1 MPKKNRSGTLSLRN
15 TIALGIALGILLP
28 ALLIGPFV
36 AQQSYKAEYDV
47 RVRGPLRQYASML
60 EQTMAPLVW
69 NVDTQAAQTFINS
82 VMQNPDVVSIVVE
95 DASSGSFVRA
105 DRPERGGDDL
115 IREVRAIKWNE
126 VSIGKV
132 TIKMS
137 DKLVRAEYLQ
147 SMMKLIA
154 ALLFQL
160 LISFVLV
167 LLLFQHRI
175 MRPVRQL
182 QEDVDRLGEGQLE
195 YAVQAAR
202 EDELGDLAHGVDTM
216 RLKLDDL
223 IKQQAAL
230 NASLEQRVT
239 DRTLALH
246 TSNAELGSTL
256 ESLRNAQ
263 MEIQRSERLAAL
275 GSLVAGV
282 AHELN
287 TPIGNSVTV
296 ASTLHELS
304 AEFKEKMEHG
314 LTRSALTNYV
324 DRSSQAC
331 DILLR
336 NLTIADDLIGSF
348 KRVAVD
354 RTSAQRRQF
363 LLDEV
368 VKETLLTMATSFK
381 GNLHEIKLEIPP
393 EIKMDSYPGPF
404 GQILSNLV
412 NNAMLHAFSEHPQ
425 TEQAGQVVI
434 TAELLTDTPDEQVQ
448 LIVSDNGSGIAEDNL
463 GRIFDPFFTTKLGR
477 GGSGLG
483 LNIVYNIVSD
493 VLGGSIRVESRLGL
507 GTRFILRLPL
517 HAPSS
522 AESSPYQL
530 S

>member
-1 MPKKNRSGTLSLRN
+1 
-15 TIALGIALGILLP
+15 
-28 ALLIGPFV
+28 
-36 AQQSYKAEYDV
+36 
-47 RVRGPLRQYASML
+47 
-60 EQTMAPLVW
+60 
-69 NVDTQAAQTFINS
+69 
-82 VMQNPDVVSIVVE
+82 
-95 DASSGSFVRA
+95 
-105 DRPERGGDDL
+105 
-115 IREVRAIKWNE
+115 
-126 VSIGKV
+126 
-132 TIKMS
+132 
-137 DKLVRAEYLQ
+137 
-147 SMMKLIA
+147 
-154 ALLFQL
+154 L
-160 LISFVLV
+160 LISFGLL
-167 LLLFQHRI
+167 LLLFQRRI
-175 MRPVRQL
+175 MLPVRQL
-182 QEDVDRLGEGQLE
+182 QDDVDRLGEGKLDT
-195 YAVQAAR
+195 AVRVAR
-202 EDELGDLAHGVDTM
+202 ADELGDLAHGVDDM

-223 IKQQAAL
+223 IKQQASL
-230 NASLEQRVT
+230 NATLEQRVT

-246 TSNAELGSTL
+246 TTNAELGSTL

-314 LTRSALTNYV
+314 LTRSSLVNYV
-324 DRSSQAC
+324 DKSSHAC

-363 LLDEV
+363 MLDEV

-381 GNLHEIKLEIPP
+381 GNLHEVTLEIPP

-404 GQILSNLV
+404 GQIINNLV
-412 NNAMLHAFSEHPQ
+412 NNAILHAFSEHQ
-425 TEQAGQVVI
+425 QSDKQGQVI
-434 TAELLTDTPDEQVQ
+434 ISAEQLTDKQSEMVQ
-448 LIVSDNGSGIAEDNL
+448 LVISDNGSGISEDNL

-483 LNIVYNIVSD
+483 LNIVYNLVAD
-493 VLGGSIRVESRLGL
+493 VLGGSIRVESTLGL
-507 GTRFILRLPL
+507 GTRFILTLPL

-530 S
+530 A

>member
-1 MPKKNRSGTLSLRN
+1 MPKRNRSGTLSLRN
-15 TIALGIALGILLP
+15 AIALGIALGILMP
-28 ALLIGPFV
+28 ALIIGPFV
-36 AQQSYKAEYDV
+36 AQQSYNAEYDV
-47 RVRGPLRQYASML
+47 RVRNPLRQYAGML

-105 DRPERGGDDL
+105 DRPERGGDGL

-126 VSIGKV
+126 VAIGRV

-147 SMMKLIA
+147 SMYKLIA

-160 LISFVLV
+160 LISFILL
-167 LLLFQHRI
+167 LLLFQRRI

-182 QEDVDRLGEGQLE
+182 QDDVDRLGEGKLE
-195 YAVQAAR
+195 YPVQIAR
-202 EDELGDLAHGVDTM
+202 EDELGDLAHGVDNM
-216 RLKLDDL
+216 RLKLDEL
-223 IKQQAAL
+223 IKQQAGL
-230 NASLEQRVT
+230 NATLEQRVN

-246 TSNAELGSTL
+246 TTNAELGSTL

-296 ASTLHELS
+296 ASTLHDLS

-314 LTRSALTNYV
+314 LTRSTLVNYV
-324 DRSSQAC
+324 DKSSHAC

-381 GNLHEIKLEIPP
+381 GNLHEVTIAIPE

-404 GQILSNLV
+404 GQIINNLV
-412 NNAMLHAFSEHPQ
+412 NNAMLHAFAEQQSEKQ
-425 TEQAGQVVI
+425 GQVVI
-434 TAELLTDTPDEQVQ
+434 TGKLLLDKQCEMVQ
-448 LIVSDNGSGIAEDNL
+448 LIVSDNGAGIAEDNL

-483 LNIVYNIVSD
+483 LNIVYNLVTD
-493 VLGGSIRVESRLGL
+493 VLGGSIRVESTLGL
-507 GTRFILRLPL
+507 GTRVILTLPL